1 MKAILIDADQQS
13 ITETEFDTEQ
23 DIAHLIGFDTIEADD
38 VEPGHRLF
46 FDEECFL
53 RGSKGRL
60 QLDKL
65 IPISG
70 KAVIVGVAGEALGDA
85 TLTIEE
91 ITART
96 KYL

>member
-1 MKAILIDADQQS
+1 MKAILIDAEQQS
-13 ITETEFDTEQ
+13 ITETEVDNDQ
-23 DIAHLIGFDTIEADD
+23 DIAALIGFDTIEADD

-53 RGSKGRL
+53 RGSKGRF

-70 KAVIVGVAGEALGDA
+70 KAVVVAISGETPGDV
-85 TLTIEE
+85 TLTLEE
-91 ITART
+91 VTQRV
-96 KYL
+96 KYV